1 MDARTAAPRWAVR
14 AGPDRRGCEESRRF
28 APRWAV
34 RADHQEQRKCW
45 KKTSFLKSEE
55 SEEKLK
61 MSLV

>member
-14 AGPDRRGCEESRRF
+14 AGPD
-28 APRWAV
+28 PRWAV